1 MKRIIITLSITI
13 TLGCSR
19 LTPPIVVT
27 DQSPIKVQ
35 LQYLHRIT
43 GTMADP
49 MEDFDTLEDLFEL
62 AQDMAPQGYWF
73 GSRDGVYGYWR
84 E

>member
-1 MKRIIITLSITI
+1 
-13 TLGCSR
+13 
-19 LTPPIVVT
+19 
-27 DQSPIKVQ
+27 
-35 LQYLHRIT
+35 
-43 GTMADP
+43 MADP